1 MNRTGNSLH
10 GRLGRQRRRMGDRTV
25 GRAGRIGPRSLAVS
39 GYAGHRSLRFFL
51 GAFRL
56 DAQIESGIAA
66 VAQIGEKM
74 FQHVSVRL
82 SPLQIHQPLF
92 PPVDDLALGVVYPYG
107 RTIENIQ
114 HLAAVGNVGSGDPFP
129 KHPPCDALGMVLDQR
144 SRNVSLADKVGFE
157 LLRPALR
164 QPLVGFRRPVGGGIR
179 ADNDL
184 SDAVLFQR
192 PVDRIQET
200 IQPRAVIPERRIDVM
215 KAPTVEN
222 PHRVHRFLSLH
233 VARGKHEREP

>member
-1 MNRTGNSLH
+1 
-10 GRLGRQRRRMGDRTV
+10 
-25 GRAGRIGPRSLAVS
+25 
-39 GYAGHRSLRFFL
+39 
-51 GAFRL
+51 
-56 DAQIESGIAA
+56 
-66 VAQIGEKM
+66 
-74 FQHVSVRL
+74 
-82 SPLQIHQPLF
+82 
-92 PPVDDLALGVVYPYG
+92 
-107 RTIENIQ
+107 
-114 HLAAVGNVGSGDPFP
+114 
-129 KHPPCDALGMVLDQR
+129 MVLDQR

>member
-1 MNRTGNSLH
+1 
-10 GRLGRQRRRMGDRTV
+10 
-25 GRAGRIGPRSLAVS
+25 
-39 GYAGHRSLRFFL
+39 
-51 GAFRL
+51 
-56 DAQIESGIAA
+56 
-66 VAQIGEKM
+66 M

-200 IQPRAVIPERRIDVM
+200 IQRAR
-215 KAPTVEN
+215 
-222 PHRVHRFLSLH
+222 LS
-233 VARGKHEREP
+233 RNDGSTS

>member
-1 MNRTGNSLH
+1 
-10 GRLGRQRRRMGDRTV
+10 
-25 GRAGRIGPRSLAVS
+25 
-39 GYAGHRSLRFFL
+39 
-51 GAFRL
+51 
-56 DAQIESGIAA
+56 
-66 VAQIGEKM
+66 M

-114 HLAAVGNVGSGDPFP
+114 HLAAVGNVGSGDLLPQ
-129 KHPPCDALGMVLDQR
+129 HSPCDALGMVLDQR
-144 SRNVSLADKVGFE
+144 GRNVSLADKVGFE
-157 LLRPALR
+157 LLR